1 MSYEKQYFADGQTLT
16 AAQLNHMEAGIA
28 AAAGVKGDKGEKGD
42 PGEGLTANAKQLIL
56 ILFEKAAY
64 GNAEMQSVLSALKTE
79 WGLSDSG
86 SGTTVPVQSV
96 SLSAAEL
103 TLNEGE
109 SKTLT
114 VTVLPENATSVI
126 SFSLSPGGVA
136 DLGETTKLAPNVYRH
151 TVKALKAGTCTAKAS
166 AGGKSAQC
174 VVTVTAK
181 DQPQEPAT
189 DGYGTLLYKL
199 PAATRLDGN
208 GYLDTKVKLFANG
221 AAADWSVIA
230 AYTGP
235 VTCAQGLPR
244 NLFCCCNDGGQGL
257 LCRQGSE
264 QESWMVAGGRGAF
277 VFNDSCFSYSGKTLN
292 EILREDGQVN
302 IVAVTK
308 AGNNYAFYLNG
319 VQAWNSPLEYGFSAA
334 IPEDLSLIFGARY
347 TVDGSS
353 VEYKTAFTLNDAR
366 VYNAALEKDAVAAIS
381 EALMGG
387 A

>member
-1 MSYEKQYFADGQTLT
+1 MNYEKQYFADGQTLT

-79 WGLSDSG
+79 WGVSDSG

-114 VTVLPENATSVI
+114 ATVLPANATDRTVVWSVLPTG
-126 SFSLSPGGVA
+126 FATVA
-136 DLGETTKLAPNVYRH
+136 NGRVTGS
-151 TVKALKAGTCTAKAS
+151 KAGSCTVTAT
-166 AGGKSAQC
+166 AGGKNAQC

-235 VTCAQGLPR
+235 VICAQGLPR
-244 NLFCCCNDGGQGL
+244 NLFCCCKDGGQGL

-292 EILREDGQVN
+292 EILRADGQVN
-302 IVAVTK
+302 IVAATK
-308 AGNNYAFYLNG
+308 AGNHYAFYLNG
-319 VQAWNSPLEYGFSAA
+319 VQAWNSPLEYGFDGN
-334 IPEDLSLIFGARY
+334 IPESLSLIFGARY
-347 TVDGSS
+347 TVDGSA

>member
-1 MSYEKQYFADGQTLT
+1 MLFRSK
-16 AAQLNHMEAGIA
+16 AG
-28 AAAGVKGDKGEKGD
+28 
-42 PGEGLTANAKQLIL
+42 
-56 ILFEKAAY
+56 
-64 GNAEMQSVLSALKTE
+64 SC
-79 WGLSDSG
+79 
-86 SGTTVPVQSV
+86 
-96 SLSAAEL
+96 
-103 TLNEGE
+103 
-109 SKTLT
+109 T
-114 VTVLPENATSVI
+114 VTAT
-126 SFSLSPGGVA
+126 
-136 DLGETTKLAPNVYRH
+136 
-151 TVKALKAGTCTAKAS
+151 
-166 AGGKSAQC
+166 AGGKNAQC

-208 GYLDTKVKLFANG
+208 EYLDTKVKLFANG
-221 AAADWSVIA
+221 AVADWSVIA

-244 NLFCCCNDGGQGL
+244 NLFCCCKDGGQGL

-292 EILREDGQVN
+292 EILRADGQVN
-302 IVAVTK
+302 IVAATK
-308 AGNNYAFYLNG
+308 AGNQYAFYLNG
-319 VQAWNSPLEYGFSAA
+319 VQAWNSPLEYGFDGN
-334 IPEDLSLIFGARY
+334 IPESLSLIFGARY
-347 TVDGSS
+347 TVDGSA